1 MTILPGRHMS
11 QVEIMF
17 SVLWN
22 ESGFTVCINPPCSDH
37 RDTSTFFAFA
47 FAFALQFCCAVLCKK
62 DVYKRNSCYSQHSF
76 GQSARHLVKEAQF
89 LKSIQAYNAIVLLQ
103 ILDTE
108 LPLLYTTF
116 NHVSAWI
123 KLSGPVSDGSG
134 QFARSAV
141 VIIPFSGFFFRG
153 QKCIGS

>member
-1 MTILPGRHMS
+1 MTILPGRH
-11 QVEIMF
+11 VPGWNH
-17 SVLWN
+17 VLSSLKWVWVHRLHQSAVLRP
-22 ESGFTVCINPPCSDH
+22 SGHKHFL
-37 RDTSTFFAFA
+37 
-47 FAFALQFCCAVLCKK
+47 LQFCCAVLCKK

-76 GQSARHLVKEAQF
+76 GQSARHQVKEAQF
-89 LKSIQAYNAIVLLQ
+89 LKSIQAYNAIVLLL

-116 NHVSAWI
+116 THVSAWI
-123 KLSGPVSDGSG
+123 KLSGPVSDSCG

-141 VIIPFSGFFFRG
+141 VIIPFSGFFFQG